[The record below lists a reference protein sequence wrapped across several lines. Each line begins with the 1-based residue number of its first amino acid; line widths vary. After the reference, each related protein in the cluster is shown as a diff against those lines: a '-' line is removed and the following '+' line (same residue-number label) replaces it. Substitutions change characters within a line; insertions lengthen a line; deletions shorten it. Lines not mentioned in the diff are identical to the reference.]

1 MRRPVISALFQALF
15 LMTFLSPNAFPD
27 EKDLAA
33 MTRRF
38 APAKLSADTS
48 KLTPGDRKAL
58 EKLLEAASLM
68 DTIYLKQLWQGNT
81 ALYEKLKKEKDKSP
95 LAKARFDYFWLNKG
109 PWSDLDEHQA
119 FLPEVPPRKPLGANF
134 YPEDMTRQEFEG
146 WAKKDV
152 GFFSVI
158 RRDSQTRA
166 LKSVPYSEEYRAE
179 LLKAAHLLKEAAA
192 ATTNASLKTFCELR
206 AKAFLDDDYSASD
219 AAWLD
224 LDSPVDV
231 TIGPY
236 ETYTDELFG
245 YKAAYEAYV
254 SIRDEDASSKLKFFA
269 DHLQEIENNLP
280 MDAKFK
286 NPKLGSTVPI
296 SVVNLLRASGDG
308 AHGVM
313 TAAYNLPN
321 DEKIVKAKG
330 TKQVMMKNVQQ
341 AKFNSVLVPIA
352 GKLLPATSSQDISF
366 DWFFTHILAHELSH
380 GIGPHDNVRTSLKEL
395 YSSIEEAKADI
406 CGLFLLQYMFDKG
419 MLPKAEKPLYTTFL
433 ASAFRSLRF
442 GIQEAHGKGMA
453 IQFNYL
459 RDRGA
464 FTVDAATGLFAVD
477 YTKIAPAV
485 RDLAHEILTIEA
497 NGDYAAAKRMI
508 DTYAVVRPEMEAALD
523 KLSDIPVDIMP
534 EYATSAKGR

>member
-1 MRRPVISALFQALF
+1 
-15 LMTFLSPNAFPD
+15 MTLLSPNAFPD

-38 APAKLSADTS
+38 APAKLTADTS
-48 KLTPGDRKAL
+48 NLTPGDRKAL
-58 EKLLEAASLM
+58 QKLLEAASLM
-68 DTIYLKQLWQGNT
+68 DTLYLKQVWQGNP
-81 ALYEKLKKEKDKSP
+81 ALYEKLKKDKDKSP
-95 LAKARFDYFWLNKG
+95 LAKAQFDYFWLNKG

-119 FLPEVPPRKPLGANF
+119 FLPGVPARKPMGANF
-134 YPEDMTRQEFEG
+134 YPEDMTREEFEG
-146 WAKKDV
+146 WTKKDV

-179 LLKAAHLLKEAAA
+179 LIKAANLLKEAAA
-192 ATTNASLKTFCELR
+192 ATTNASLKKFCELR
-206 AKAFLDDDYSASD
+206 AKAFLDDDYYASD

-224 LDSPVDV
+224 LNSPVDI

-245 YKAAYEAYV
+245 YKAAFEAYV
-254 SIRDEDASSKLKFFA
+254 SIRDEEASSKLKFFA

-280 MDAKFK
+280 MDDKFK

-296 SVVNLLRASGDG
+296 SVVNLLQASGDG

-341 AKFNSVLVPIA
+341 AKFNSVLIPIA
-352 GKLLPATSSQDISF
+352 GKLLPASSQPDISF
-366 DWFFTHILAHELSH
+366 EWFFTHILAHELSH

-453 IQFNYL
+453 IQFNFL

-464 FTVDAATGLFAVD
+464 FTLDAATGLFSVD

-508 DTYAVVRPEMEAALD
+508 DRYAVVRPEMKTALD
-523 KLSDIPVDIMP
+523 KLNDIPVDIMP
-534 EYATSAKGR
+534 EYSSAAVR